1 MRISSQQVFDS
12 GVSSMQQHTSDVVK
26 YQQQISS
33 GRKYQ
38 VASDDALAAGL
49 GVQIDLDN
57 TQFAMFK
64 VNQNHITASLTSTDS
79 QLMNINLALT
89 NFQQMM
95 VQAGNGTLGANGLKT
110 LGQQAATLYD
120 TVNQMSQAK
129 DANGQQILRS
139 TTPASVLVAPNITL
153 ETALSFSEVME
164 VPTGMTQTVMVFM
177 ASVRD
182 KLNAGTALST
192 ADMDNIQLVLK
203 QVTKAQVK
211 TGLLQNQLDAATEA
225 ADVQKNNVEV
235 QRSNLLDTDLATA
248 TAGLMKSNALLQA
261 AQSIMTKMDTNSLFQ
276 KLWSLIFD
284 LNELNCISNT
294 EILKLFNQQQYSTT
308 QS

>member
-38 VASDDALAAGL
+38 LASDDALAAGL

-57 TQFAMFK
+57 AQFAMFK
-64 VNQNHITASLTSTDS
+64 VNQNHINASLTSTDS
-79 QLMNINLALT
+79 QLNNINIALT
-89 NFQQMM
+89 KFQQMM
-95 VQAGNGTLGANGLKT
+95 VQAGNGTLGADGLKT
-110 LGQQAATLYD
+110 LGQQATTLYN
-120 TVNQMSQAK
+120 TVDQMSKAK
-129 DANGQQILRS
+129 DANGEQILREG
-139 TTPASVLVAPNITL
+139 TPTSVLVAPGVTL
-153 ETALSFSEVME
+153 ETALSFAEVMNA
-164 VPTGMTQTVMVFM
+164 PTDMTEANVMGFM
-177 ASVRD
+177 GAVSS
-182 KLNAGTALST
+182 KLNAGTKLSAT
-192 ADMDNIQLVLK
+192 DMSNMQLVLK

-248 TAGLMKSNALLQA
+248 TAGLVKSNALLQA
-261 AQSIMTKMDTNSLFQ
+261 AQSIMTKLDTNSLFQ
-276 KLWSLIFD
+276 KL
-284 LNELNCISNT
+284 
-294 EILKLFNQQQYSTT
+294 
-308 QS
+308 

>member
-57 TQFAMFK
+57 AQFAMFK
-64 VNQNHITASLTSTDS
+64 VNQNHINASLTSTDS
-79 QLMNINLALT
+79 QLNNINIALT
-89 NFQQMM
+89 TFQQMM
-95 VQAGNGTLGANGLKT
+95 VQAGNGTLGVDSLKT
-110 LGQQAATLYD
+110 LGQQASALYN
-120 TVNQMSQAK
+120 TVNQMSLAK
-129 DANGQQILRS
+129 DANGEQILR
-139 TTPASVLVAPNITL
+139 TATPPSVLVAPNITL
-153 ETALSFSEVME
+153 ETALSFTEVMSI
-164 VPTGMTQTVMVFM
+164 PSGMTQNVMTFM
-177 ASVRD
+177 GSVRD
-182 KLNAGTALST
+182 KLTAGTSLSSS
-192 ADMDNIQLVLK
+192 DMDNIQLVIK

-225 ADVQKNNVEV
+225 ADVQKTNVEV

-248 TAGLMKSNALLQA
+248 TAGLVKSNALLQA
-261 AQSIMTKMDTNSLFQ
+261 AQSIMTKLDSNSLFQ
-276 KLWSLIFD
+276 KL
-284 LNELNCISNT
+284 
-294 EILKLFNQQQYSTT
+294 
-308 QS
+308 

>member
-38 VASDDALAAGL
+38 LASDDALAAGL

-57 TQFAMFK
+57 SQFAMFR
-64 VNQNHITASLTSTDS
+64 VNQNHINASLTSTDS
-79 QLMNINLALT
+79 QLNNINLALT
-89 NFQQMM
+89 KFQQMM
-95 VQAGNGTLGANGLKT
+95 VQAGNGTLGTDGLKT
-110 LGQQAATLYD
+110 LGQQATTLYN
-120 TVNQMSQAK
+120 TVDQMSKAK
-129 DANGQQILRS
+129 DANGEQILRED
-139 TTPASVLVAPNITL
+139 TPTSVLVAPNVSL
-153 ETALSFSEVME
+153 ETALSFDEVMLA
-164 VPTGMTQTVMVFM
+164 PTGMDQTVLTFLD
-177 ASVRD
+177 SVRD
-182 KLNAGTALST
+182 NLTAGTALSST
-192 ADMDNIQLVLK
+192 DMTNMQLVLK

-248 TAGLMKSNALLQA
+248 TAGLVKSNALLQA
-261 AQSIMTKMDTNSLFQ
+261 AQSIMTKLDTNSLFQ
-276 KLWSLIFD
+276 KL
-284 LNELNCISNT
+284 
-294 EILKLFNQQQYSTT
+294 
-308 QS
+308 

>member
-95 VQAGNGTLGANGLKT
+95 VQAGNGTLGARPQPAFRPTSTEGGSGYVPQPRL
-110 LGQQAATLYD
+110 QAPGA
-120 TVNQMSQAK
+120 ARFPPRWPR
-129 DANGQQILRS
+129 AER
-139 TTPASVLVAPNITL
+139 
-153 ETALSFSEVME
+153 SFSISMHKDISD
-164 VPTGMTQTVMVFM
+164 VFSKFKRAM
-177 ASVRD
+177 QKKRPS
-182 KLNAGTALST
+182 KLDGRLAHAEMRRTA
-192 ADMDNIQLVLK
+192 
-203 QVTKAQVK
+203 
-211 TGLLQNQLDAATEA
+211 
-225 ADVQKNNVEV
+225 
-235 QRSNLLDTDLATA
+235 
-248 TAGLMKSNALLQA
+248 
-261 AQSIMTKMDTNSLFQ
+261 
-276 KLWSLIFD
+276 
-284 LNELNCISNT
+284 
-294 EILKLFNQQQYSTT
+294 
-308 QS
+308 

>member
-38 VASDDALAAGL
+38 LASDDALAAGL

-57 TQFAMFK
+57 AQFAMFR
-64 VNQNHITASLTSTDS
+64 VNQNHINASLKSTDS
-79 QLMNINLALT
+79 QLNNINIALT
-89 NFQQMM
+89 KFQQMM
-95 VQAGNGTLGANGLKT
+95 VQAGNGTLGADGLKT
-110 LGQQAATLYD
+110 LGQQATTLYN
-120 TVNQMSQAK
+120 TVDQMSKAK
-129 DANGQQILRS
+129 DANGEQILRS
-139 TTPASVLVAPNITL
+139 TTPSSVLVAPNVSL
-153 ETALSFSEVME
+153 ETALSFDEVMLA
-164 VPTGMTQTVMVFM
+164 PTGMDQTVLLFLD
-177 ASVRD
+177 SVRD
-182 KLNAGTALST
+182 NLTAGTALS
-192 ADMDNIQLVLK
+192 ASDMSNMQLVLK

-248 TAGLMKSNALLQA
+248 TAGLVKSNALLQA
-261 AQSIMTKMDTNSLFQ
+261 AQSIMTKLDTNSLFQ
-276 KLWSLIFD
+276 KL
-284 LNELNCISNT
+284 
-294 EILKLFNQQQYSTT
+294 
-308 QS
+308 

>member
-38 VASDDALAAGL
+38 LASDDALAAGL

-57 TQFAMFK
+57 AQFAMFK
-64 VNQNHITASLTSTDS
+64 VNQNHINASLTSTDS
-79 QLMNINLALT
+79 QLSGINIALT
-89 NFQQMM
+89 TFQQMM
-95 VQAGNGTLGANGLKT
+95 VQAGNGTLGADGLKT
-110 LGQQAATLYD
+110 LGQQASTLYN
-120 TVNQMSQAK
+120 TVNQMSLAK
-129 DANGQQILRS
+129 DANGEQILR
-139 TTPASVLVAPNITL
+139 TATPTSVLVAPNISL
-153 ETALSFSEVME
+153 ETALSFSEVMAANGRAQD
-164 VPTGMTQTVMVFM
+164 VITFLG
-177 ASVRD
+177 SVRD
-182 KLNAGTALST
+182 KLNAGTALS
-192 ADMDNIQLVLK
+192 ASDMDNIQLVLK

-248 TAGLMKSNALLQA
+248 TAGLVKSNALLQA
-261 AQSIMTKMDTNSLFQ
+261 AQSIMTKLDSNSLFQ
-276 KLWSLIFD
+276 KL
-284 LNELNCISNT
+284 
-294 EILKLFNQQQYSTT
+294 
-308 QS
+308 

>member
-1 MRISSQQVFDS
+1 
-12 GVSSMQQHTSDVVK
+12 
-26 YQQQISS
+26 
-33 GRKYQ
+33 

-153 ETALSFSEVME
+153 ETALSFSEVMAA
-164 VPTGMTQTVMVFM
+164 PTGMTDTVMIFM
-177 ASVRD
+177 GSVRD

-248 TAGLMKSNALLQA
+248 TAGLVKSNALLQA

-276 KLWSLIFD
+276 KL
-284 LNELNCISNT
+284 
-294 EILKLFNQQQYSTT
+294 
-308 QS
+308 

>member
-38 VASDDALAAGL
+38 LASDDALAAGL

-57 TQFAMFK
+57 TQFAMFR
-64 VNQNHITASLTSTDS
+64 VNQNHINASLTSTDS
-79 QLMNINLALT
+79 QLNNINIALT
-89 NFQQMM
+89 KFQQMM
-95 VQAGNGTLGANGLKT
+95 VQAGNGTLGTDGLKT
-110 LGQQAATLYD
+110 LGQQATTLYN
-120 TVNQMSQAK
+120 TVDQMSKAK
-129 DANGQQILRS
+129 DANGEQILRED
-139 TTPASVLVAPNITL
+139 TPTSVLVAPNVSL
-153 ETALSFSEVME
+153 ETALSFDEVMLA
-164 VPTGMTQTVMVFM
+164 PTGMGQTVLTFLD
-177 ASVRD
+177 SVRD
-182 KLNAGTALST
+182 NLTAGTALSST
-192 ADMDNIQLVLK
+192 DMSNMQLVLK

-248 TAGLMKSNALLQA
+248 TAGLVKSNALLQA
-261 AQSIMTKMDTNSLFQ
+261 AQSIMTKLDTNSLFQ
-276 KLWSLIFD
+276 KL
-284 LNELNCISNT
+284 
-294 EILKLFNQQQYSTT
+294 
-308 QS
+308 

>member
-38 VASDDALAAGL
+38 LASDDALAAGL

-57 TQFAMFK
+57 TQFAMFR

-79 QLMNINLALT
+79 QLNNINLALT
-89 NFQQMM
+89 QFQQMM
-95 VQAGNGTLGANGLKT
+95 VQAGNGTLGVDGLKT
-110 LGQQAATLYD
+110 LGQQANALYN
-120 TVNQMSQAK
+120 TVNQMSLAK
-129 DANGQQILRS
+129 DANGEQILRT
-139 TTPASVLVAPNITL
+139 TTPTSVLVAPNVNL
-153 ETALSFSEVME
+153 ETALSYSEVMSA
-164 VPTGMTQTVMVFM
+164 PNGMTDNVMTFM

-182 KLNAGTALST
+182 KLNAGTALSAT
-192 ADMDNIQLVLK
+192 DMDKIQLVLK
-203 QVTKAQVK
+203 QVTRAQVK

-248 TAGLMKSNALLQA
+248 TAGLVKSNALLQA
-261 AQSIMTKMDTNSLFQ
+261 AQSIMTKLDANSLFQ
-276 KLWSLIFD
+276 KL
-284 LNELNCISNT
+284 
-294 EILKLFNQQQYSTT
+294 
-308 QS
+308 

>member
-38 VASDDALAAGL
+38 LASDDALAAGL

-57 TQFAMFK
+57 AQFAMFR
-64 VNQNHITASLTSTDS
+64 VNQNHINASLTSTDS
-79 QLMNINLALT
+79 QLNNINIALT
-89 NFQQMM
+89 KFQQMM
-95 VQAGNGTLGANGLKT
+95 VQAGNGTLGVDGLKI
-110 LGQQAATLYD
+110 LGQQATTLYN
-120 TVNQMSQAK
+120 TVDQMSKAK
-129 DANGQQILRS
+129 DANGERILR
-139 TTPASVLVAPNITL
+139 TAPVTSVLVAPNVSL
-153 ETALSFSEVME
+153 ETALSFDEVMLA
-164 VPTGMTQTVMVFM
+164 PTGMNQTVLLFLD
-177 ASVRD
+177 SVRD
-182 KLNAGTALST
+182 NLTSGTALSSS
-192 ADMDNIQLVLK
+192 DMTNMQLVLK

-248 TAGLMKSNALLQA
+248 TAGLVKSNALLQA
-261 AQSIMTKMDTNSLFQ
+261 AQSIMTKLDTNSLFQ
-276 KLWSLIFD
+276 KL
-284 LNELNCISNT
+284 
-294 EILKLFNQQQYSTT
+294 
-308 QS
+308 

>member
-38 VASDDALAAGL
+38 LASDDALAAGL

-57 TQFAMFK
+57 AQFAMFK
-64 VNQNHITASLTSTDS
+64 VNQNHINASLTSTDS
-79 QLMNINLALT
+79 QLSGINIALT
-89 NFQQMM
+89 TFQQMM
-95 VQAGNGTLGANGLKT
+95 VQAGNGTLGADGLKT
-110 LGQQAATLYD
+110 LGQQASTLYN
-120 TVNQMSQAK
+120 TVNQMSLAK
-129 DANGQQILRS
+129 DANGEQILR
-139 TTPASVLVAPNITL
+139 TATPTSVLVAPNVSL
-153 ETALSFSEVME
+153 ETALSFSEVMAANGRAQD
-164 VPTGMTQTVMVFM
+164 VITFLG
-177 ASVRD
+177 SVRD
-182 KLNAGTALST
+182 KLNAGTTLSSS
-192 ADMDNIQLVLK
+192 DMDNIQLALK

-248 TAGLMKSNALLQA
+248 TAGLVKSNALLQA
-261 AQSIMTKMDTNSLFQ
+261 AQSIMTKLDSNSLFQ
-276 KLWSLIFD
+276 KL
-284 LNELNCISNT
+284 
-294 EILKLFNQQQYSTT
+294 
-308 QS
+308 

>member
-57 TQFAMFK
+57 AQFAMFR
-64 VNQNHITASLTSTDS
+64 VNQNHINASLTSTDS
-79 QLMNINLALT
+79 QLSGINIALT
-89 NFQQMM
+89 KFQQMM
-95 VQAGNGTLGANGLKT
+95 VQAGNGTLGADGLKT
-110 LGQQAATLYD
+110 LGQQASTLYN
-120 TVNQMSQAK
+120 TVNQMSLAK
-129 DANGQQILRS
+129 DANGEQILR
-139 TTPASVLVAPNITL
+139 TATPTSVLVAPNISL
-153 ETALSFSEVME
+153 ETALSFSEVMAANGRAQD
-164 VPTGMTQTVMVFM
+164 VITFLG
-177 ASVRD
+177 SVRD
-182 KLNAGTALST
+182 KLNAGTALS
-192 ADMDNIQLVLK
+192 ASDMDNIQLVLK

-248 TAGLMKSNALLQA
+248 TAGLVKSNALLQA
-261 AQSIMTKMDTNSLFQ
+261 AQSIMTKLDSNSLFQ
-276 KLWSLIFD
+276 KL
-284 LNELNCISNT
+284 
-294 EILKLFNQQQYSTT
+294 
-308 QS
+308 

>member
-57 TQFAMFK
+57 AQFAMFR
-64 VNQNHITASLTSTDS
+64 VNQNHINASLTSTDS
-79 QLMNINLALT
+79 QLSGINIALT
-89 NFQQMM
+89 KFQQMM
-95 VQAGNGTLGANGLKT
+95 VQAGNGTLGADGLKT
-110 LGQQAATLYD
+110 LGQQASTLYN
-120 TVNQMSQAK
+120 TVNQMSLAK
-129 DANGQQILRS
+129 DANGQQILR
-139 TTPASVLVAPNITL
+139 TATPTSVLVAPNVSL
-153 ETALSFSEVME
+153 ETALSFSEVMAANGRAQD
-164 VPTGMTQTVMVFM
+164 VITFLG
-177 ASVRD
+177 SVRD
-182 KLNAGTALST
+182 KLNAGTTLSSS
-192 ADMDNIQLVLK
+192 DMDNIQLVLK

-225 ADVQKNNVEV
+225 ADVQKNNVEL

-248 TAGLMKSNALLQA
+248 TAGLVKSNALLQA
-261 AQSIMTKMDTNSLFQ
+261 AQSIMTKLDSNSLFQ
-276 KLWSLIFD
+276 KL
-284 LNELNCISNT
+284 
-294 EILKLFNQQQYSTT
+294 
-308 QS
+308 

>member
-38 VASDDALAAGL
+38 LASDDALAAGL
-49 GVQIDLDN
+49 GVQIDLNN

-139 TTPASVLVAPNITL
+139 TTPTSVLVAPNITL
-153 ETALSFSEVME
+153 ETALSFSEVMAA
-164 VPTGMTQTVMVFM
+164 PTGMTDTVMIFM
-177 ASVRD
+177 GSVRD

-235 QRSNLLDTDLATA
+235 HRSNLLDTDLATA
-248 TAGLMKSNALLQA
+248 TAGLMKANALLQA

-276 KLWSLIFD
+276 KL
-284 LNELNCISNT
+284 
-294 EILKLFNQQQYSTT
+294 
-308 QS
+308 

>member
-49 GVQIDLDN
+49 GVQIDLNN

-139 TTPASVLVAPNITL
+139 TTPTSVLVAPNITL
-153 ETALSFSEVME
+153 ETALSFSEVMAA
-164 VPTGMTQTVMVFM
+164 PTGMTDTVMIFM
-177 ASVRD
+177 GSVRD

-248 TAGLMKSNALLQA
+248 TAGLVKSNALLQA

-276 KLWSLIFD
+276 KL
-284 LNELNCISNT
+284 
-294 EILKLFNQQQYSTT
+294 
-308 QS
+308 

>member
-49 GVQIDLDN
+49 GVQIDLNN

-139 TTPASVLVAPNITL
+139 TTPTSVLVAPNITL
-153 ETALSFSEVME
+153 ETALSFSEVMAA
-164 VPTGMTQTVMVFM
+164 PTGMNDTVMIFM
-177 ASVRD
+177 GSVRD

-248 TAGLMKSNALLQA
+248 TAGLMKANALLQA

-276 KLWSLIFD
+276 KL
-284 LNELNCISNT
+284 
-294 EILKLFNQQQYSTT
+294 
-308 QS
+308 